1 MCREL
6 RELNLSC
13 CYSSSVLHRFGVLD
27 DSSLILNSSAM
38 LPRLA
43 HLWSVHVNYSGHVDD
58 DCLERIAH
66 VSSRIVSLNLIGCVY
81 ITPHGIAAAASKLKG
96 LLELDV
102 DVLVTVVAEA
112 PA

>member
-1 MCREL
+1 
-6 RELNLSC
+6 
-13 CYSSSVLHRFGVLD
+13 
-27 DSSLILNSSAM
+27 M

-43 HLWSVHVNYSGHVDD
+43 RLRSVHLNFSEHVDD
-58 DCLERIAH
+58 DCLRRIAR
-66 VSSRIVSLNLIGCVY
+66 VSPRIVSLRLIGCVY